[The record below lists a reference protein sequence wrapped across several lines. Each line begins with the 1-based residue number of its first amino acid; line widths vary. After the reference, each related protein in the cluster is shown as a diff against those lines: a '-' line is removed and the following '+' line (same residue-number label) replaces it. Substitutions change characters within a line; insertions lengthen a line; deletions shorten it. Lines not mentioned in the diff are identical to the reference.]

1 MGIGSPATASCA
13 ENPGVLTGTS
23 EMLCGSSEG
32 LALQTDLILNP
43 PYFFTLVFP
52 GAFSVNKHY
61 LMLFEI

>member
-23 EMLCGSSEG
+23 EMLMEAVKVWPCK
-32 LALQTDLILNP
+32 QTSFLTP
-43 PYFFTLVFP
+43 PYFFALVFP
-52 GAFSVNKHY
+52 GAFSVNKYY

>member
-1 MGIGSPATASCA
+1 
-13 ENPGVLTGTS
+13 
-23 EMLCGSSEG
+23 MLHGSSEG

-52 GAFSVNKHY
+52 GAFSVNKYY

>member
-23 EMLCGSSEG
+23 EMLHGSSEG

-43 PYFFTLVFP
+43 PLLLRSCVSWGFLGEQALP
-52 GAFSVNKHY
+52 HAF
-61 LMLFEI
+61 